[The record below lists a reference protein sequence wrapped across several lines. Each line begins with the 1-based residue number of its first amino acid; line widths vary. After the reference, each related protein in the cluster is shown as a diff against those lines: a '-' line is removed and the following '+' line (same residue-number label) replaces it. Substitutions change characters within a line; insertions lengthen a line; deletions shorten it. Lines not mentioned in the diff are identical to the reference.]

1 MENELSKETLEAIR
15 RGLEDIKAGRVT
27 EGPEVFRQ
35 IKTTTKYQ
43 TGLYFEAHV
52 TLEPVFDDR
61 LEFLR
66 QVAKQYHFRV
76 ADLLMQKSASGEATP
91 SQKDSFCT
99 ARSKEWRVIESRTRY
114 FVNALRSRGFKV
126 YRYKIENTIVDS
138 KIHDEME
145 LGVQGTSVNSDGP
158 IAG

>member
-1 MENELSKETLEAIR
+1 MNNEELSQETIESIR

-27 EGPEVFRQ
+27 DGPEVFKQ
-35 IKTTTKYQ
+35 IKTTTQYV

-61 LEFLR
+61 LAFLKTIA
-66 QVAKQYHFRV
+66 QQYHFRV
-76 ADLLMQKSASGEATP
+76 ADLLMVKKAGDAGEPNA
-91 SQKDSFCT
+91 KDSFCT
-99 ARSKEWRVIESRTRY
+99 SRSKEWKIIESRTRY

-145 LGVQGTSVNSDGP
+145 LGVEGTPAKGD
-158 IAG
+158 

>member
-1 MENELSKETLEAIR
+1 MQNEELSQEALEAIR
-15 RGLEDIKAGRVT
+15 RGLEDVKAGCL
-27 EGPEVFRQ
+27 FKQ

-52 TLEPVFDDR
+52 TLEPVFEDR
-61 LEFLR
+61 LEFLKAIA
-66 QVAKQYHFRV
+66 QQYHFRV
-76 ADLLMQKSASGEATP
+76 ADLLMQKSPSGEATP

-99 ARSKEWRVIESRTRY
+99 SRSKEWKIIESRTRY

-126 YRYKIENTIVDS
+126 YRYKIENTIMDS

-145 LGVQGTSVNSDGP
+145 IMPD
-158 IAG
+158 